1 MTQSSADKI
10 ANFMIGAAAVGAA
23 VYVARSPRLRQ
34 RAWTL
39 AVAALT
45 GTMPAWLKEE
55 VRSGWHES
63 GTPGTA
69 PADGAGRGILAG

>member
-10 ANFMIGAAAVGAA
+10 ANAVIGAAALGAA
-23 VYVARSPRLRQ
+23 VYVARSPRLR
-34 RAWTL
+34 RIAWRL

-63 GTPGTA
+63 GAPGNAPETA
-69 PADGAGRGILAG
+69 QAEAV

>member
-10 ANFMIGAAAVGAA
+10 ANVVIGAAALGAA
-23 VYVARSPRLRQ
+23 VYVARTPHLRRL
-34 RAWTL
+34 AWRL

-55 VRSGWHES
+55 VRGGWQES
-63 GTPGTA
+63 GAPGNATETA
-69 PADGAGRGILAG
+69 QAEAV